1 VHGVSH
7 TTVCSLAPCPV
18 FAPNHPS
25 LHCFSTVRSRRQR
38 SYRNSLYRRRV
49 KHDADGGTEGL
60 GREVVLE
67 LGADDT
73 GVAVRTGDLAPDDA
87 DLGALD
93 RPLCAV
99 DVGYPLAGVPL
110 SCLDIVDA
118 LKLEQRSSGVGV
130 PLSFSSE
137 R

>member
-1 VHGVSH
+1 MHGVSH

-73 GVAVRTGDLAPDDA
+73 GVAVRTGDLA
-87 DLGALD
+87 LF
-93 RPLCAV
+93 
-99 DVGYPLAGVPL
+99 
-110 SCLDIVDA
+110 SC
-118 LKLEQRSSGVGV
+118 
-130 PLSFSSE
+130 
-137 R
+137 

>member
-1 VHGVSH
+1 MHGVSH

-73 GVAVRTGDLAPDDA
+73 GVAVRAGDLALFSCYISLVRQSSWRSYPDDA

-99 DVGYPLAGVPL
+99 DVGYPLAGV
-110 SCLDIVDA
+110 C
-118 LKLEQRSSGVGV
+118 
-130 PLSFSSE
+130 
-137 R
+137 